1 MVSMSDKLVM
11 KGVEL
16 KDPTETSF
24 DLHSMSNVWEITDI
38 LVGVALL
45 ITLIILIK
53 KLSRNEHGAYNY
65 LIWWFI
71 SLVVYIILRNVL
83 V

>member
-1 MVSMSDKLVM
+1 MVSISDKIVM

-16 KDPTETSF
+16 KDPTETNF

>member
-1 MVSMSDKLVM
+1 MASISDKLVM

-16 KDPTETSF
+16 KEPKETSF
-24 DLHSMSNVWEITDI
+24 DLHSMSNVWEITDL

-45 ITLIILIK
+45 LITLILIK
-53 KLSRNEHGAYNY
+53 KLSRNEHGAYKY